1 MYWVL
6 WYAMAISPRIL
17 LESLKSM
24 EPLRNEG
31 VWRVGCWEFLGF
43 RSNDPA
49 GMGCRRLSDV
59 DPKASW
65 LGKVGQV
72 APSAREHCWTW
83 MTWKIGGAIPICDIF
98 DLSLD

>member
-6 WYAMAISPRIL
+6 WYAMASSPRIL
-17 LESLKSM
+17 LEALKSM
-24 EPLRNEG
+24 KPLRNEG
-31 VWRVGCWEFLGF
+31 VWVGCWEFLGF

-65 LGKVGQV
+65 LGQVGQV